1 MTLHPVAKPAREA
14 ERLDHAADL
23 VLHVVVES
31 SIMVWCRWLSAD
43 SVAVGRHLEE
53 VPPEELGRAY
63 RRRWGIETDFRKIK
77 HDFLAKSGSKDP
89 ALRAF

>member
-1 MTLHPVAKPAREA
+1 M
-14 ERLDHAADL
+14 
-23 VLHVVVES
+23 S

-89 ALRAF
+89 ALRAFYFNFSARLFNIWTVAK

>member
-1 MTLHPVAKPAREA
+1 M
-14 ERLDHAADL
+14 
-23 VLHVVVES
+23 S

-43 SVAVGRHLEE
+43 SVVVGRHLEE

-63 RRRWGIETDFRKIK
+63 RRRWGIENDFRKIK

-89 ALRAF
+89 ALRAFYFNFAAHLFNIWTVAK